1 MSNIEL
7 TDEQSNLI
15 DLALEGKNVLVNA
28 CIGSGKTT
36 TIQALCDELPDD
48 RDILY
53 LTYNKLLK
61 LDAKKKI
68 SNWNVTVQNYHGF
81 AFNCL
86 AESDIKCA
94 QSQLIK
100 SFIENKVSIPHI
112 DVLILDE
119 YQDIDKE
126 ISELLLK
133 IKHRNPKM
141 QIIVVGDMD
150 QKIYDWTTLNVEEF
164 IQEFLG
170 NHEELTFTKCFRL
183 SKDYARMIGDAW
195 EKEINGVNPETEII
209 ELNDF
214 REAVARMILL
224 KPKEILCLGQ
234 RNGSMALALN
244 ELEACAPD
252 RFNKKTVYAS
262 IMDSGDTGS
271 VSPNS
276 NCAIFTTFDGSK
288 GMERDYC
295 FIFDYSPSYWFVR
308 KSKANAKTKILKN
321 IFLVAAS
328 RGKKKIYFVRTGNE
342 GLLSFADLKNFEEEE
357 NTNYSNVIFDAS
369 EMFSFKYKEDVEKCF
384 NMLKIDEIRSFI
396 HEEIITP
403 SSDGLIDLSPVI
415 GIYQQAVFFDK
426 FNIDNL
432 IAFSKIMHSERTI
445 KSGKLSSLEKKVLA
459 LVAANTSQE
468 RYLTQVEIPFIKK
481 GTMNQIIRRLA
492 MIFKGDE
499 NVEKTLRMEL
509 IINDNESINIAGR
522 IDVEKDEDV
531 YELKF
536 VSELSHEN
544 FLQCAMYSLMHDY
557 KNAYILNV
565 KNNRMYK
572 VSVPDPV
579 TFLTQVLKTITKG
592 KITKFKSIQT
602 EAF

>member
-1 MSNIEL
+1 MEL
-7 TDEQSNLI
+7 TDEQLNLI

-86 AESDIKCA
+86 RESDIKCA

-100 SFIENKVSIPHI
+100 SFIENKVHIPHI

-164 IQEFLG
+164 INEFLG
-170 NHEELTFTKCFRL
+170 EHEELIFTKCFRL

-262 IMDSGDTGS
+262 IMDNGDTGS

-295 FIFDYSPSYWFVR
+295 FIFDYSLSYWFVR

-342 GLLSFADLKNFEEEE
+342 GLLSFEDLKGFEEEE
-357 NTNYSNVIFDAS
+357 NTDYSNIIFDAS

-384 NMLKIDEIRSFI
+384 NMLKIDEIFSSN

-415 GIYQQAVFFDK
+415 GIYQQAIFFDK

-432 IAFSKIMHSERTI
+432 IAFSKIVHSERTI
-445 KSGKLSSLEKKVLA
+445 RSGKLSSVEKKVLA
-459 LVAANTSQE
+459 LVASTTAQE
-468 RYLTQVEIPFIKK
+468 RYLNQVDIPFIQK
-481 GTMNQIIRRLA
+481 GTVNQLKRRLA
-492 MIFKGDE
+492 MTFTGNE

-509 IINDNESINIAGR
+509 IINDKESINIAGR
-522 IDVEKDEDV
+522 IDVEKGEDV

-536 VSELSHEN
+536 VSELSHEH
-544 FLQCAMYSLMHDY
+544 FLQCAMYSLMHNY
-557 KNAYILNV
+557 KNAYVWNV
-565 KNNRMYK
+565 KHNRLYK
-572 VSVPDPV
+572 VSVPDTV
-579 TFLTQVLKTITKG
+579 AFLTQVLKTITKG

>member
-1 MSNIEL
+1 
-7 TDEQSNLI
+7 
-15 DLALEGKNVLVNA
+15 
-28 CIGSGKTT
+28 
-36 TIQALCDELPDD
+36 
-48 RDILY
+48 
-53 LTYNKLLK
+53 
-61 LDAKKKI
+61 
-68 SNWNVTVQNYHGF
+68 
-81 AFNCL
+81 
-86 AESDIKCA
+86 
-94 QSQLIK
+94 
-100 SFIENKVSIPHI
+100 
-112 DVLILDE
+112 
-119 YQDIDKE
+119 
-126 ISELLLK
+126 
-133 IKHRNPKM
+133 
-141 QIIVVGDMD
+141 
-150 QKIYDWTTLNVEEF
+150 
-164 IQEFLG
+164 
-170 NHEELTFTKCFRL
+170 
-183 SKDYARMIGDAW
+183 MIGDAW

-262 IMDSGDTGS
+262 IMDNGDTGS

-295 FIFDYSPSYWFVR
+295 FIFDYSLSYWFVR

-342 GLLSFADLKNFEEEE
+342 GLLSFEDLKGFEEEE
-357 NTNYSNVIFDAS
+357 NTDYSNIIFDAS

-384 NMLKIDEIRSFI
+384 NMLKIDEIFSSN

-415 GIYQQAVFFDK
+415 GIYQQAIFFDK

-432 IAFSKIMHSERTI
+432 IAFSKIVHSERTI
-445 KSGKLSSLEKKVLA
+445 RSGKLSSVEKKVLA
-459 LVAANTSQE
+459 LVASTTAQE
-468 RYLTQVEIPFIKK
+468 RYLNQVDIPFIQK
-481 GTMNQIIRRLA
+481 GTVNQLKRRLA
-492 MIFKGDE
+492 MTFTGNE

-509 IINDNESINIAGR
+509 IINDKESINIAGR
-522 IDVEKDEDV
+522 IDVEKGEDV

-536 VSELSHEN
+536 VSELSHEH
-544 FLQCAMYSLMHDY
+544 FLQCAMYSLMHNY
-557 KNAYILNV
+557 KNAYVWNV
-565 KNNRMYK
+565 KHNRLYK
-572 VSVPDPV
+572 VSVPDTV
-579 TFLTQVLKTITKG
+579 AFLTQVLKTITKG